1 MTKRKMFTG
10 LRNVIEN
17 SEASAFVFEGETV
30 TADEVIKFIDHE
42 IELLEKR
49 NASKS
54 SKPSK
59 NQIANEGIKARIADV
74 LAEVEEPV
82 TVTEIIGLMGEN
94 FNNQKISALLRQ
106 MGNVKKEYVKGK
118 AVFSLA

>member
-1 MTKRKMFTG
+1 MTKK
-10 LRNVIEN
+10 EN
-17 SEASAFVFEGETV
+17 FVAINAILNEMGNSDF
-30 TADEVIKFIDHE
+30 DEFIAHE
-42 IELLEKR
+42 IALLEKR
-49 NASKS
+49 NASKT